1 MWSAPS
7 AQVHFYCEDRC
18 WVEGQMTVTLD
29 CANTA
34 YPTNVK
40 WFGPLTFAS
49 LQQVNVLCGE
59 YLALMVL
66 SPSSLGWGLHKPRY
80 LCVEGR
86 VSEISLPEYDNS
98 GLPSREKSACNT
110 YQVNT
115 KILFPNQ
122 NNIWIIKLNAL
133 PHINHGIISICYM
146 AGILL
151 PMRDKPEHSRFSS
164 KTTEMFIPDHMV
176 SRLVSGGISE
186 HPC

>member
-1 MWSAPS
+1 MIWAS
-7 AQVHFYCEDRC
+7 HICFITT
-18 WVEGQMTVTLD
+18 GK
-29 CANTA
+29 CALWRIFSIDGS
-34 YPTNVK
+34 VSFL
-40 WFGPLTFAS
+40 FG
-49 LQQVNVLCGE
+49 
-59 YLALMVL
+59 M
-66 SPSSLGWGLHKPRY
+66 GLHKPRY
-80 LCVEGR
+80 LYVEGR

-122 NNIWIIKLNAL
+122 NNIWVIKLNAL